1 MWMSNTATAMMM
13 LPIVFSYRSF
23 GRNAWAQKL
32 RKFDCNI
39 AWVAYGCSIG
49 GIATLV
55 NLLIFLCQDFEI
67 IYPNAPEISFG
78 QWLIFALPL
87 SLIMFVILAV
97 LLYYVST
104 KDFEVLD
111 KSF

>member
-1 MWMSNTATAMMM
+1 LFSVTAALEETH
-13 LPIVFSYRSF
+13 
-23 GRNAWAQKL
+23 GAQKL

-87 SLIMFVILAV
+87 SLIMFVILASSYIMFPQKI
-97 LLYYVST
+97 LRY
-104 KDFEVLD
+104 
-111 KSF
+111 